1 MLDRCGSF
9 VGFGV
14 PDVKTIST
22 LLQTALRA
30 DFALPFPEIRYIKL
44 VALVAPQSPVQPRP
58 GFYRQQYASAI
69 RARQNY
75 RCASWS
81 KQTMQLLNKH

>member
-1 MLDRCGSF
+1 MPDRCGSF
-9 VGFGV
+9 VGVGV
-14 PDVKTIST
+14 PDVKTISI

-44 VALVAPQSPVQPRP
+44 VALVAPQSPAQPRA
-58 GFYRQQYASAI
+58 GFDRQQYAFAI

-75 RCASWS
+75 RCASRT
-81 KQTMQLLNKH
+81 KQTVQSLNKH

>member
-1 MLDRCGSF
+1 MPDRCCFF

-22 LLQTALRA
+22 SLQTALHA

-44 VALVAPQSPVQPRP
+44 VALVAPQSPVQPRA
-58 GFYRQQYASAI
+58 GFGRQQYWFAMPAS
-69 RARQNY
+69 QNY
-75 RCASWS
+75 RWASWS

>member
-1 MLDRCGSF
+1 MPDRCGFF
-9 VGFGV
+9 VRFGV

-44 VALVAPQSPVQPRP
+44 VALVAPQSPVQPRA
-58 GFYRQQYASAI
+58 GFDRQQYTFAI

-75 RCASWS
+75 RCASRT
-81 KQTMQLLNKH
+81 KQTVQSLNKH

>member
-1 MLDRCGSF
+1 MPDRCGSF
-9 VGFGV
+9 VGFGA

-58 GFYRQQYASAI
+58 GFDRQQYKVRDACKSELPLGFLVEANH
-69 RARQNY
+69 AVVE
-75 RCASWS
+75 
-81 KQTMQLLNKH
+81 